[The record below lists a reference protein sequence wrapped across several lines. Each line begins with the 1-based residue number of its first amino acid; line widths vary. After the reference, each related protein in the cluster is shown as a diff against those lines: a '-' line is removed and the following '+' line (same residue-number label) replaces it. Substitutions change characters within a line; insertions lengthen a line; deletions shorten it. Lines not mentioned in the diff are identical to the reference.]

1 MYILPFVG
9 ERRIR
14 VHTLCL
20 PVTNQLSE
28 IYAGADQQA
37 IIGLLAKMG
46 KNTRIGQS
54 TFSMYII
61 IYTCI
66 MGVQEV
72 YNEIKFF
79 NLFVAVDRSVSS
91 SLSDAREALINA
103 AMDALASF
111 GNTIPPAQRI
121 GSLPICYT
129 LRMIPTFILALLKSV
144 RFHLLTRLL
153 ENFSF
158 HHVEHFTYIYLI
170 CYIKFV

>member
-1 MYILPFVG
+1 MKIVTYILPFVG

-72 YNEIKFF
+72 YNEIKSFE
-79 NLFVAVDRSVSS
+79 FVCSCGQ
-91 SLSDAREALINA
+91 EC
-103 AMDALASF
+103 
-111 GNTIPPAQRI
+111 Q
-121 GSLPICYT
+121 
-129 LRMIPTFILALLKSV
+129 
-144 RFHLLTRLL
+144 
-153 ENFSF
+153 
-158 HHVEHFTYIYLI
+158 
-170 CYIKFV
+170 FVFVGC

>member
-1 MYILPFVG
+1 MKIVTFILPFVG

-46 KNTRIGQS
+46 KNTGIGQS

-72 YNEIKFF
+72 YNEIK
-79 NLFVAVDRSVSS
+79 
-91 SLSDAREALINA
+91 
-103 AMDALASF
+103 SF
-111 GNTIPPAQRI
+111 
-121 GSLPICYT
+121 
-129 LRMIPTFILALLKSV
+129 
-144 RFHLLTRLL
+144 
-153 ENFSF
+153 
-158 HHVEHFTYIYLI
+158 
-170 CYIKFV
+170 